1 MSVGVSVWLLH
12 LSVSASFRLCSSASE
27 LLFVRLCLSASDL
40 SFSPVKSPSVHLTR
54 AYLSV
59 CLSVCLPAC
68 LAGWLAGCLSVCL
81 SVSLSLSVSYFP
93 RLFLLLLRCYLAC
106 TSPSLWLPIP
116 LHVVSSSVGRSEDRY
131 ASNYARKKA
140 VSVISARTC
149 FRSERARRTQGCKHS
164 ALLGTY
170 IGICR
175 KRVGGW

>member
-1 MSVGVSVWLLH
+1 MRLKGISFFSHTWVRKLFGWPAIKKEALMSVGVSVWLLH

-81 SVSLSLSVSYFP
+81 SVCLSESLCVLLPTTVSLIASLLPCVYLSVPVAPY
-93 RLFLLLLRCYLAC
+93 
-106 TSPSLWLPIP
+106 PS
-116 LHVVSSSVGRSEDRY
+116 S
-131 ASNYARKKA
+131 
-140 VSVISARTC
+140 
-149 FRSERARRTQGCKHS
+149 
-164 ALLGTY
+164 
-170 IGICR
+170 CR
-175 KRVGGW
+175 IFVGGSVRRSVCK